1 VRTSARPTEEQAPP
15 PAGTVAEEPNSAHG
29 STTSD
34 RQGSSPAAPTDYQP
48 ISATWPLYQFKRRV
62 LGPPLP
68 TKRLVHERLGKVVAL
83 AVLASDNISSSAYGT
98 EQVMLPLLVAGSAAV
113 ALTFP
118 ISLGIVALLAILIL
132 SYRQTITAYPTAGG
146 AYIVT
151 KDNFGLR
158 LAQVAG
164 AALLLDYVL
173 TVAVSV
179 AGGIA
184 AVVTG
189 APALTP
195 FIVPLSVAC
204 IALITWGNLRGVRE
218 SGRIFAVPTYV
229 YVIALGGV
237 LLRGLLRHVTG
248 HLPPIPADQT
258 GPLPPQTA
266 TIGLLLLMHA
276 YASGCTALTGVEA
289 ISNGVPA
296 FRRPEAVNA
305 RRTLIAMG
313 TILGCLFVG
322 TSFLAVTTHMLPY
335 PSGNPTLVG
344 QLASYILDAKTSK
357 LGHAAFEFVQAATL
371 VILILAANTSFADFP
386 RLASFAAGDAFMPRQ
401 FMRRGHKLVFSNGI
415 LILAAAA
422 TALLVAF
429 RANINSLIP
438 LYAIGV
444 FISFTL
450 SQAGMTRRH
459 LRLRE
464 PGWRYGLVVNGIGT
478 VVTFVVL
485 LDVISTKFTHGAW
498 MILVALPILVV
509 LLYRTNRAYSGEI
522 AELKIELSATLAPPK
537 PRHEVVV
544 LVEGLDRATLAAVQ
558 AARQLQ
564 GQRAVALHVAV
575 DAQAACGLQAL
586 WAKLQI
592 PLPLEVVRPDS
603 LGLGAT
609 VARVVAG
616 RARPDTEVTVLLPR
630 RAFDGLLDRL
640 RRGRRTDALLAALGA
655 LQRVH
660 VTAVPRVAPPDQ
672 RRHRLLHAA
681 GNGDGQAA
689 TALDE
694 LLADAVPALAPPKP
708 RHEVVVLI
716 EGLDRASLGALQYAT
731 QLHPLSTTA
740 LHVAVDPDQA
750 RRLAQLWAKIHIPI
764 PLEVVDCPDRNLL
777 ACTEQDVH
785 ERLREDTELTVLVPR
800 RRFARRWHQ
809 LLLHDRTSA
818 GLVRVL
824 GDLNNVNVAIVP
836 FQLGRG
842 SHQHP
847 SAEPQAI
854 TS

>member
-1 VRTSARPTEEQAPP
+1 VSRTPVISE
-15 PAGTVAEEPNSAHG
+15 PAVG
-29 STTSD
+29 
-34 RQGSSPAAPTDYQP
+34 PAAVGPASPHRDGYEP
-48 ISATWPLYQFKRRV
+48 ASANWPLYRLKRRA
-62 LGPPLP
+62 LGPPLQ
-68 TKRLVHERLGKVVAL
+68 TSRLVHERLRKVVAL

-146 AYIVT
+146 AYVVT
-151 KDNFGLR
+151 KDNFGIR

-195 FIVPLSVAC
+195 FVVPLSVAC

-229 YVIALGGV
+229 YVAALGGV
-237 LLRGLLRHVTG
+237 LVLGIFRHAFG
-248 HLPPIPADQT
+248 HLPPIPPGQT
-258 GPLPPQTA
+258 GPLPRQTV
-266 TIGLLLLMHA
+266 TIGLLLVMHA

-296 FRRPEAVNA
+296 FQRPEAVNA

-313 TILGCLFVG
+313 TILGCLFLG

-344 QLASYILDAKTSK
+344 QLASYILDAKTSR
-357 LGHAAFEFVQAATL
+357 LGHAAFEFVQGATL

-386 RLASFAAGDAFMPRQ
+386 RLASFAAEDAFMPRQ

-415 LILAAAA
+415 LILAGAA
-422 TALLVAF
+422 TALLIAF

-464 PGWRYGLVVNGIGT
+464 PGWRYGLVVNGLGT

-498 MILVALPILVV
+498 MIMVALPILVV
-509 LLYRTNRAYSGEI
+509 LLYRTNRAYSGEV
-522 AELKIELSATLAPPK
+522 AELKVERSETLAPPK

-544 LVEGLDRATLAAVQ
+544 LVEGLNRAALAAVQ
-558 AARQLQ
+558 YARQL
-564 GQRAVALHVAV
+564 RAQQALAVHVAV
-575 DAQAACGLQAL
+575 DPQAARGLQVL
-586 WAKLQI
+586 WTKLEI
-592 PLPLEVVRPDS
+592 PLPLQVMRPDG

-630 RAFDGLLDRL
+630 RAYAGPLDRV
-640 RRGRRTDALLAALGA
+640 RRGRRTNTLLQALGGITN
-655 LQRVH
+655 VH
-660 VTAVPRVAPPDQ
+660 VTAVPRVEP
-672 RRHRLLHAA
+672 RRQHHSLLRA
-681 GNGDGQAA
+681 AA
-689 TALDE
+689 TADGQVAGILEE
-694 LLADAVPALAPPKP
+694 LMAEAAPALAPPKP

-716 EGLDRASLGALQYAT
+716 EGLDRASLGALQYAAE
-731 QLHPLSTTA
+731 LRPLAITA
-740 LHVAVDPDQA
+740 LHVAVDPDAA
-750 RRLAQLWAKIHIPI
+750 RRLAALWAKVRIAI

-777 ACTEQDVH
+777 ACTERDIHQRIRD
-785 ERLREDTELTVLVPR
+785 DTELTVLVPR
-800 RRFARRWHQ
+800 RSTGRWHQ

-824 GDLNNVNVAIVP
+824 GDLNNVNLTIVP
-836 FQLGRG
+836 FQLGR
-842 SHQHP
+842 SSNRRP
-847 SAEPQAI
+847 SVEPETAATQARA
-854 TS
+854 

>member
-1 VRTSARPTEEQAPP
+1 VSRTPVVSEPAPRPVADKPP
-15 PAGTVAEEPNSAHG
+15 PPPHRDGYRPASA
-29 STTSD
+29 D
-34 RQGSSPAAPTDYQP
+34 
-48 ISATWPLYQFKRRV
+48 WPVYRFKRLA
-62 LGPPLP
+62 LGPPLQ
-68 TKRLVHERLGKVVAL
+68 TSRLVHERLRKIVAL

-98 EQVMLPLLVAGSAAV
+98 EQVMLPLLVAGVAAP

-118 ISLGIVALLAILIL
+118 ISVGIVALLAMLIL
-132 SYRQTITAYPTAGG
+132 SYRQTITAYPSAGG

-151 KDNFGLR
+151 KDNFGIR

-164 AALLLDYVL
+164 AALLIDYVL

-195 FIVPLSVAC
+195 FLVPMSVAC

-218 SGRIFAVPTYV
+218 SGRIFALPTYV
-229 YVIALGGV
+229 YVAALGGV
-237 LLRGLLRHVTG
+237 LLLGLFRHLTG
-248 HLPPIPADQT
+248 HLPPIPPDQT
-258 GPLPPQTA
+258 AQLPRQTT

-313 TILGCLFVG
+313 TILGGLFLG
-322 TSFLAVTTHMLPY
+322 TSFLTVTTHMLPY
-335 PSGNPTLVG
+335 PDGNPTLVG
-344 QLASYILDAKTSK
+344 QLATYILDAKTSR
-357 LGHAAFEFVQAATL
+357 LGHAAFEFVQGSTL
-371 VILILAANTSFADFP
+371 LILVLAANTSFADFP

-401 FMRRGHKLVFSNGI
+401 FTRRGHRLVFSNGI
-415 LILAAAA
+415 LTLAGAA
-422 TALLVAF
+422 TVLLVAF
-429 RANINSLIP
+429 KANINSLIP

-464 PGWRYGLVVNGIGT
+464 PGWRYGLVVNGLGA

-485 LDVISTKFTHGAW
+485 LDVVSTKFVHGAW
-498 MILVALPILVV
+498 MVLVALPILVA
-509 LLYRTNRAYSGEI
+509 LLYRTNRAYSGEV
-522 AELKIELSATLAPPK
+522 AELKVELSETLAPPR

-544 LVEGLDRATLAAVQ
+544 LLEGLDRAALAAVRY
-558 AARQLQ
+558 ARQL
-564 GQRAVALHVAV
+564 RAHRTVALHVAV
-575 DAQAACGLQAL
+575 DPEAARRLENL
-586 WAKLQI
+586 WAELRI
-592 PLPLEVVRPDS
+592 PLPLQVVGPDS
-603 LGLGAT
+603 VGLGDT
-609 VARVVAG
+609 VAQVVAEQV
-616 RARPDTEVTVLLPR
+616 RADTEVTVLLPR
-630 RAFDGLLDRL
+630 RAYAGLLDRV
-640 RRGRRTDALLAALGA
+640 RRGRRTDALLRALGGIPG
-655 LQRVH
+655 VH
-660 VTAVPRVAPPDQ
+660 VTAIPRVEP
-672 RRHRLLHAA
+672 RGRAA
-681 GNGDGQAA
+681 CA
-689 TALDE
+689 TAAE
-694 LLADAVPALAPPKP
+694 VAEALAPPKP

-731 QLHPLSTTA
+731 ELRPLSLTA
-740 LHVAVDPDQA
+740 LHVAVDPDAA
-750 RRLAQLWAKIHIPI
+750 RRLAKLWGKVRIPV

-777 ACTEQDVH
+777 ATTERDLH
-785 ERLREDTELTVLVPR
+785 ERARDDTELTVLVPR

-824 GDLNNVNVAIVP
+824 GDLDNVNVTIVP
-836 FQLGRG
+836 FQVGLHVPRT
-842 SHQHP
+842 P
-847 SAEPQAI
+847 AK
-854 TS
+854 

>member
-1 VRTSARPTEEQAPP
+1 
-15 PAGTVAEEPNSAHG
+15 
-29 STTSD
+29 
-34 RQGSSPAAPTDYQP
+34 
-48 ISATWPLYQFKRRV
+48 V
-62 LGPPLP
+62 LGAPLP
-68 TKRLVHERLGKVVAL
+68 TSRLVHERLRKLVAL

-98 EQVMLPLLVAGSAAV
+98 EQVMLPLLVAGAAAP

-118 ISLGIVALLAILIL
+118 ISVGIAVLLAILIL
-132 SYRQTITAYPTAGG
+132 SYRQTITAYPSAGG

-151 KDNFGLR
+151 KDNFGIR

-195 FIVPLSVAC
+195 FIVPMSIAC

-218 SGRIFAVPTYV
+218 SGRMFALPTYV
-229 YVIALGGV
+229 YVVALGGV
-237 LLRGLLRHVTG
+237 VLLGLFRHFTG
-248 HLPPIPADQT
+248 HLPPIAPDQT
-258 GPLPPQTA
+258 ARLPEQTT

-313 TILGCLFVG
+313 TILGALFLG

-335 PSGNPTLVG
+335 PDGNPTLVG
-344 QLASYILDAKTSK
+344 QLATYILDAKTSR

-371 VILILAANTSFADFP
+371 LILVLAANTSFADFP

-401 FMRRGHKLVFSNGI
+401 FTTRGHKLVFSNGI
-415 LILAAAA
+415 LTLAGAA
-422 TALLVAF
+422 TVLLVAF
-429 RANINSLIP
+429 KANLNSLIP

-464 PGWRYGLVVNGIGT
+464 PGWRYGIVVNGLGT
-478 VVTFVVL
+478 VTTFVVL
-485 LDVISTKFTHGAW
+485 LDVISTKFLHGAW
-498 MILVALPILVV
+498 MVLVALPILVV
-509 LLYRTNRAYSGEI
+509 LLYRTNRAYSRELT
-522 AELKIELSATLAPPK
+522 ELKVELSETLALPR
-537 PRHEVVV
+537 PRHEVML
-544 LVEGLDRATLAAVQ
+544 LVEGLDRAALAAVRY
-558 AARQLQ
+558 ARQPRA
-564 GQRAVALHVAV
+564 QRTVAVHVAV
-575 DAQAACGLQAL
+575 DPQAAQGLAAF
-586 WAKLQI
+586 WTKLEI
-592 PLPLEVVRPDS
+592 PLPLEVVRPDG

-609 VARVVAG
+609 VARVVAE

-630 RAFDGLLDRL
+630 RAYAGLLDRV
-640 RRGRRTDALLAALGA
+640 RRGRRTDALLQALGGIPN
-655 LQRVH
+655 VH
-660 VTAVPRVAPPDQ
+660 VTAVPRVEPRS
-672 RRHRLLHAA
+672 RRRSLRAA
-681 GNGDGQAA
+681 ATGDGQAA
-689 TALDE
+689 GVFEE
-694 LLADAVPALAPPKP
+694 LVAEAATALAPPKP

-731 QLHPLSTTA
+731 ELHPLSITA
-740 LHVAVDPDQA
+740 LHLAVDPDRA
-750 RRLAQLWAKIHIPI
+750 RRLAHLWAKVRIPI

-777 ACTEQDVH
+777 ACTERDIH
-785 ERLREDTELTVLVPR
+785 ERIRDDTELTVLVPR

-824 GDLNNVNVAIVP
+824 GDLNNVNVTIVP
-836 FQLGRG
+836 FQLGHSPHTRPPVE
-842 SHQHP
+842 SETT
-847 SAEPQAI
+847 APQTEA
-854 TS
+854 